1 MSWRENTSVNVPFPC
16 RAESPLRSRY
26 MLLGPVETGDSYQKK
41 PPTRT
46 LRYETTLTDG
56 VASTSNRSATLPAFP
71 LVGLGLMNVCERV
84 ASSLNAVELNRTRS
98 SRYTVEVPAGPKN
111 RTSTRLIISLPPEY
125 GDRSNRYR
133 FHPGERLCGTKLAKF
148 VPPRLS
154 RKTYT
159 PTPAA
164 PVPSIQIARRLY
176 ALQFHVPGSSR

>member
-1 MSWRENTSVNVPFPC
+1 MRASGGRNTKVRTVPFDANLSVRMETTSVNVPFPC

-84 ASSLNAVELNRTRS
+84 ASSSNAV
-98 SRYTVEVPAGPKN
+98 
-111 RTSTRLIISLPPEY
+111 
-125 GDRSNRYR
+125 
-133 FHPGERLCGTKLAKF
+133 
-148 VPPRLS
+148 
-154 RKTYT
+154 
-159 PTPAA
+159 
-164 PVPSIQIARRLY
+164 
-176 ALQFHVPGSSR
+176 